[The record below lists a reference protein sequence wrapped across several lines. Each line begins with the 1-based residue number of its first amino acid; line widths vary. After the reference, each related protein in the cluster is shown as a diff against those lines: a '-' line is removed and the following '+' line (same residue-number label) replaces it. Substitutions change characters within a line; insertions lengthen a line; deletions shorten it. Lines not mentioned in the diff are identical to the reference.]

1 MVYQYVAYSESGEIV
16 RGKLSAANEET
27 ATDLLSYA
35 GYQTVNLKL
44 YVPFLNVEK
53 LSASLFRVKP
63 EEIILLYRQLAML
76 LESGIDIVSSLEL
89 LQEQATSRALNKV
102 LGEAISDLRGGNQLS
117 AALGKHPEVFSP
129 IYCRLLSVGEQ
140 SGDLETVLRQV
151 ADYMEKEVNISKE
164 TKGALMYPAITFLVT
179 VVVIGVLVTF
189 VLPSFGSLYGS
200 LGVDLPLPAQIL
212 ITFAEKIQS
221 YWTYALLTI
230 FAVAGAAF
238 IYLKTPNGRY
248 KWDRQVLRLPL
259 VGQVSHLNEL
269 ARYCRSM
276 SLLFRGGLPLTEV
289 IPLIAQGSRNRAMAK
304 ALADV
309 QQAMVKGEGLSQPM
323 AKSKLFLPMMVQMV
337 RVGEETGNLDATLLA
352 VARSYEAEAED
363 KTRRLIAL
371 IQPAMTL
378 FIGLVIGL
386 IALSLTSAMYSMYG
400 QGF

>member
-1 MVYQYVAYSESGEIV
+1 MVYQYVAYNESGEIV
-16 RGKLSAANEET
+16 RGKLSATNEEA

-35 GYQTVNLKL
+35 GYQTVNLKP

-76 LESGIDIVSSLEL
+76 LESGIDIVKSLEL
-89 LQEQATSRALNKV
+89 LQEQADNRALKKV
-102 LGEAISDLRGGNQLS
+102 LGEVISDLRGGNQFS
-117 AALGKHPEVFSP
+117 AALSKHPEVFSP
-129 IYCRLLSVGEQ
+129 IYCRILSVGEQ

-151 ADYMEKEVNISKE
+151 ADYMEKEANISKE
-164 TKGALMYPAITFLVT
+164 TKGALMYPVITFLVT

-189 VLPSFGSLYGS
+189 VLPSFGNLYSS
-200 LGVDLPLPAQIL
+200 LGAELPLPAQIL
-212 ITFAEKIQS
+212 ITSAEKIQS
-221 YWTYALLTI
+221 YWTYTLLGMLV
-230 FAVAGAAF
+230 VAGAAF

-248 KWDRQVLRLPL
+248 KWDKQVLRLPL
-259 VGQVSHLNEL
+259 VGRVSHLNEL

-276 SLLFRGGLPLTEV
+276 SLLLHGGLPLTEV
-289 IPLIAQGSRNRAMAK
+289 IPLIIQGSRNRAMAT

-309 QQAMVKGEGLSQPM
+309 QQDMVKGEGLSQPM